1 MTKFTVLN
9 EIENDINRIKN
20 MQDGLLDA
28 YKNNIDQVSEFLKR
42 LNELQEDYE
51 KLLHEAEQL

>member
-1 MTKFTVLN
+1 
-9 EIENDINRIKN
+9 